1 MARHEC
7 GSCTLCCKIQAV
19 PQIKKPA
26 GKWCPDCIPGKGCEI
41 FKSPTR
47 PQICKD
53 FYCMWVNS
61 PSLPDKYRPDKIKFY
76 VSGTEESEFL
86 HVCVDANYPTAWK
99 EGAGKELIDHIR
111 NAGRHML
118 VIVGNH
124 EYFIQGK
131 NKPIPKSIINYMQVK
146 GQQALLD

>member
-1 MARHEC
+1 
-7 GSCTLCCKIQAV
+7 
-19 PQIKKPA
+19 
-26 GKWCPDCIPGKGCEI
+26 
-41 FKSPTR
+41 
-47 PQICKD
+47 
-53 FYCMWVNS
+53 MWVNS

-86 HVCVDANYPTAWK
+86 HVCVDANYPMAWK

-118 VIVGNH
+118 VFVGNQ

-131 NKPIPKSIINYMQVK
+131 NKPIPKSIMNYIQVR